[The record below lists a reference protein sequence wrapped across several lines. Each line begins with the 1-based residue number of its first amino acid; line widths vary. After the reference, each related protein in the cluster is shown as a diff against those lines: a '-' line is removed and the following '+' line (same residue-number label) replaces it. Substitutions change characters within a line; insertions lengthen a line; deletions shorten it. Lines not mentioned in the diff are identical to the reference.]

1 MRLLRHLDDTLQA
14 GQPVPAWLVE
24 ALHAARLKAEHG
36 HPLDV
41 VLGVD
46 RKRRDAALR
55 RAGELLC
62 GDPAAEPWA
71 AAGRVLAA
79 LERFQRRQ
87 REPASELE
95 AALQAAIDA
104 GMVQLSRKQLTRVLA
119 G

>member
-1 MRLLRHLDDTLQA
+1 MRLLRELDDTLRA
-14 GQPVPAWLVE
+14 GLPVPPALVE
-24 ALHAARLKAEHG
+24 ALHLARVKAEKG
-36 HPLDV
+36 CSLDV

-46 RKRRDAALR
+46 RGRRDAALR

-71 AAGRVLAA
+71 SAGRVLAA

-104 GMVQLSRKQLTRVLA
+104 GMTCLSQRQLSRILA
-119 G
+119 T

>member
-1 MRLLRHLDDTLQA
+1 MRLLRELDDHLQA
-14 GQPVPAWLVE
+14 GEPVPAWLVE

-46 RKRRDAALR
+46 RGRRDSALR
-55 RAGELLC
+55 RAAELLHPN
-62 GDPAAEPWA
+62 PADEPWHV
-71 AAGRVLAA
+71 AGRVSAA

-95 AALQAAIDA
+95 AALQAALDA
-104 GMVQLSRKQLTRVLA
+104 GMVQLSQRQLSRILA